1 LWSPGGAGFIG
12 SNFILQRMRDDSV
25 SFDKLTYAGN
35 PHNLERIA
43 ERSLMKVMIIG
54 ATGLLGKPLM
64 RQWTG
69 AELIG
74 TGSRDLDIRDAAPVR
89 DIIEKNH
96 PDWIVLAGAYTDVDG
111 CEKNPDLALAVNR
124 DGAVNVANAAKSI
137 RAKLL
142 FLSSDYVFDGTK
154 TTAYDVNDV
163 RNPQSVYG
171 RSKAEAELRLLE
183 VLPDACIVRTSWL
196 FGAGGKCFPDT
207 ILKLAATR
215 PHLEVV
221 NDQRG
226 CPTYTVD
233 LATAIIALCGKN
245 ASGLIHACNAGE
257 CTWFDFAREIV
268 SSAGLNTEVRPVS
281 SAQMARPAPRPT
293 YSVLSA
299 TSLHRYGIVMPEWK
313 DALRRYLDERQSV
326 TGN

>member
-1 LWSPGGAGFIG
+1 
-12 SNFILQRMRDDSV
+12 
-25 SFDKLTYAGN
+25 
-35 PHNLERIA
+35 
-43 ERSLMKVMIIG
+43 MKVMIIG

-69 AELIG
+69 AELMG
-74 TGSRDLDIRDAAPVR
+74 TGSGDLDIRDATRAR
-89 DIIEKNH
+89 ELIDKNR
-96 PDWIVLAGAYTDVDG
+96 PDWIVLAAAYTDVDG
-111 CEKNPDLALAVNR
+111 CEKNPALAFAVNR
-124 DGAVNVANAAKSI
+124 EGAVNVGNAAKLV

-154 TTAYDVNDV
+154 TTPYEINDA

-183 VLPDACIVRTSWL
+183 ILPDACIVRTSWL

-215 PHLEVV
+215 PQLEVV

-233 LATAIIALCGKN
+233 LAAAIIALCDKN
-245 ASGLIHACNAGE
+245 AGGLVHACNAGE

-268 SSAGLNTEVRPVS
+268 SSAGLHTEVRPVS
-281 SAQMARPAPRPT
+281 TAHMARPAPRPA
-293 YSVLSA
+293 YSILSA
-299 TSLHRYGIVMPEWK
+299 TSLHRYGIEMPDWK
-313 DALRRYLDERQSV
+313 DALRRYLGERQSV
-326 TGN
+326 AGN